1 MYGSRRS
8 TRTARNPQSG
18 RGGSGNNNH
27 GTSAVTPG
35 TRSTRGVRKSRGSRQ
50 TASGAAGSCAAAES
64 GGTTTKGPVRKFALV
79 RRRPAPHIA
88 MWVEKWVPVTELTEE
103 EREQYDKENL
113 PKEMVPM
120 IKPELLV
127 LADETAVTTTTTS
140 TSNAAIPMIK
150 EEQQP
155 AEALQQTITE
165 MSVQPMDIA
174 HDTALS
180 QGENPTISHAIMEE
194 ETQQL
199 SSCRT
204 VQTNSEG
211 NDSTAVTEAPACT
224 DSKTVA
230 IAELSSAGME
240 PIVAAVTTATTT
252 TATTTIAT
260 EAATPVATGLTP
272 DATETISKPESD
284 THALMEETTN
294 ENPVVATNEA
304 ATAGTYDDELP
315 PPQQDITPM
324 STPTTTTTT
333 TEIPVTTD
341 GMLLPAETS
350 STADTAAREESVK
363 VSMEHPA
370 PTSDEDLPAAK
381 KPRLL

>member
-18 RGGSGNNNH
+18 RGVSGSNNH

-35 TRSTRGVRKSRGSRQ
+35 TRSTRGVRKSRGRQ
-50 TASGAAGSCAAAES
+50 TASGAAGSAAAES
-64 GGTTTKGPVRKFALV
+64 GGTTTGPVRKFALV

-103 EREQYDKENL
+103 ERAQYDKENL
-113 PKEMVPM
+113 PKEMVVPM
-120 IKPELLV
+120 MKPELLV
-127 LADETAVTTTTTS
+127 LADETTVATTTTTTTTT
-140 TSNAAIPMIK
+140 TSNAAIPMT

-155 AEALQQTITE
+155 AEVQQQTITE

-180 QGENPTISHAIMEE
+180 QGENPTLSIMEE

-199 SSCRT
+199 PSCRT

-211 NDSTAVTEAPACT
+211 NDSTAVTEAQVCT
-224 DSKTVA
+224 DSKAVA

-240 PIVAAVTTATTT
+240 PLVAAVTTATTT
-252 TATTTIAT
+252 TTTTIAT

-272 DATETISKPESD
+272 DATETISKPEID
-284 THALMEETTN
+284 THALTEDTTN

-304 ATAGTYDDELP
+304 ATVGTYDTDLP

-324 STPTTTTTT
+324 LTTTTTTTT

-341 GMLLPAETS
+341 GMLHPVETS

-370 PTSDEDLPAAK
+370 PTLDEDLPAAK